1 MPSIG
6 KDLAKIRLHLGYTVH
21 DIQQAIKIPVSTIES
36 IEDNSI
42 FSKSDESMI
51 YIRGFVR
58 NYGKAL
64 NIDDQTMIK
73 ALDQQQSGNYN
84 HLLLQQFPDLSG
96 QKQSPDRSDQNK
108 AKEQAEST
116 ERDFSTEEVSGK
128 VGKSDSVEKKESTSE
143 LKNEEP
149 LQTKEEIRDDEPEEE
164 QPPKPV
170 QNESVKKPAQP
181 EKMAGQDSD
190 SVKKVNWANVGKK
203 FKEEKKP
210 KTGWIFGLILLITVA
225 AAAGYFLYQNGF
237 FDFAAASDDTQTE
250 EPQTTQGNIS
260 LDFEEPEP
268 DIEEEPPAETLFA
281 LDNVLYISL
290 YAAHDV
296 LDPVRVWSDLKPRM
310 DPYWI
315 EQGVALNFEFQD
327 TIRIRGQYNN
337 YLLFLNGHLVEDA
350 YDEHYNQ
357 GEDFIELVREKFEAD
372 PKWGTPV
379 SFEIPEGVAPPDSV
393 SDRPSF

>member
-6 KDLAKIRLHLGYTVH
+6 KDLAKIRLHLGYTLH

-42 FSKSDESMI
+42 FSKSDESMT

-58 NYGKAL
+58 SYGKEL
-64 NIDDQTMIK
+64 KIDDQTMIK

-108 AKEQAEST
+108 AKEQPQST
-116 ERDFSTEEVSGK
+116 ERDFFTEEVSGK
-128 VGKSDSVEKKESTSE
+128 VEKSDAEEKKESTSE
-143 LKNEEP
+143 INDEEP
-149 LQTKEEIRDDEPEEE
+149 HQTKEKTPEDEPEEE
-164 QPPKPV
+164 QPPKPA
-170 QNESVKKPAQP
+170 EP
-181 EKMAGQDSD
+181 EKVAGQDSD
-190 SVKKVNWANVGKK
+190 SVKKVDWANVGKK

-237 FDFAAASDDTQTE
+237 FDFAAASGDTQTE
-250 EPQTTQGNIS
+250 EPQATQGGIS

-268 DIEEEPPAETLFA
+268 EIEEQPPAEPVSE
-281 LDNVLYISL
+281 LDNVLYITV
-290 YAAHDV
+290 YAAYDV

-315 EQGVALNFEFQD
+315 EQGIGLNFEFQD

-337 YLLFLNGHLVEDA
+337 YLLFLNGHLVEDT

-357 GEDFIELVREKFEAD
+357 DEDFIELTREKFEAD
-372 PKWGTPV
+372 PKWGSSI
-379 SFEIPEGVAPPDSV
+379 SFEIPEGVSPPDSIA
-393 SDRPSF
+393 DRPSF